1 MALCS
6 ECGTANTD
14 GMKFCGECGSPLGE
28 RRPARE
34 ERRVVT
40 VLFADVVGFTSRSES
55 LDIEDVGAFLAP
67 FHRIATE
74 QVERFG
80 GVIAKFI
87 GDGVMALFGAP
98 VAHEDDSERAV
109 RAALAVQQQ
118 LETLREERPQLALHV
133 RIGITTGQVLLR
145 FGDDG
150 RVDGVG
156 DAVNTAARLE
166 SAAPVDGVLVGA
178 RTRSA
183 TAGRIEYDEV
193 APVQAKGK
201 SRPLAAAVARG
212 SRRDAR
218 EAPATPFV
226 GRSEER
232 EQLWSRFTGVCD
244 ARRAATVVVVGPP
257 GAGKSRLVH
266 ELRRRVEQG
275 QHPAWWQKG
284 RSAAFP
290 GGAALW
296 PLAEIVKLQSGV
308 LDDDTAAVAIAKLD
322 AGISALI
329 GDRDEADWVVRALRP
344 LLGLSDAGDAPVDHS
359 EAAAAWRA
367 FAHALAR
374 SRPTVLLF
382 EDLHWADD
390 ATLELVRGL
399 ADDAELPLLVL
410 VTARPELLDRWH
422 DPAAAATLIDLPPMA
437 GGEVTAL
444 AGAVLGGEVSDELRA
459 MLVERAAGNPLF
471 AQEDARM
478 LMENGLLVTREGRWT
493 IDAWDDLEL
502 PDTVQGIIG
511 ARLDRLAPDER
522 SLIGDAAVVAA
533 GIGPEALAYMSG
545 TPPGV
550 VAGRLA
556 TLERA
561 GLLRPAVDSTAGP
574 GKRFA
579 FTHVLIRD
587 CAYERMVRGQRA
599 ARHERAAEWFEHVQ
613 EDRDQLLEVV
623 ADHYLQALQ
632 YRKAGGE
639 DCAELIARA
648 RGPIRD
654 AGRRANALGAFPT
667 ALRLLEEAVELWPQP
682 DADRGAVLLDYG
694 GCQLGAG
701 VEGEAALREAVE
713 LLTLAGEHELLADA
727 QVSLTVLLYR
737 RGDMAGSETALTS
750 AYEAVRYATP
760 SRTKTSVLGLV
771 ARAALERG
779 EADRSL
785 RLAREAEATAEA
797 VEGIPFDVVAY
808 AGRQVGLAEIA
819 LGDLDGLGRI
829 SDPIP
834 ELERKRLLSAAAAH
848 RSDLAGTLIEL
859 GHLDAAAAAVAE
871 LLDGDQPG
879 WARITEE
886 DVGAIRAALAY
897 WSGDWRAARAAA
909 DLGGVRSSAQAVVP
923 QAWPVA
929 LIALAQ
935 GDTAEADK
943 LSTEALEVGLGDVD
957 IWCRITAALLRARV
971 LVGRDDDHATRLVGE
986 AADMW
991 SRSAVNFGVLVPVAA
1006 DVYLRLGRAAEGA
1019 REVAAIRMPSSWQDA
1034 ALLALTGDPA
1044 AAALRYQQIGS
1055 LPDAAAA
1062 WAHAGRQP
1070 EAADIWRR
1078 LGATA
1083 YHASAVAR
1091 IAVD

>member
-1 MALCS
+1 
-6 ECGTANTD
+6 
-14 GMKFCGECGSPLGE
+14 
-28 RRPARE
+28 
-34 ERRVVT
+34 
-40 VLFADVVGFTSRSES
+40 
-55 LDIEDVGAFLAP
+55 
-67 FHRIATE
+67 
-74 QVERFG
+74 
-80 GVIAKFI
+80 
-87 GDGVMALFGAP
+87 
-98 VAHEDDSERAV
+98 
-109 RAALAVQQQ
+109 
-118 LETLREERPQLALHV
+118 
-133 RIGITTGQVLLR
+133 
-145 FGDDG
+145 
-150 RVDGVG
+150 
-156 DAVNTAARLE
+156 
-166 SAAPVDGVLVGA
+166 
-178 RTRSA
+178 
-183 TAGRIEYDEV
+183 
-193 APVQAKGK
+193 
-201 SRPLAAAVARG
+201 
-212 SRRDAR
+212 
-218 EAPATPFV
+218 
-226 GRSEER
+226 
-232 EQLWSRFTGVCD
+232 
-244 ARRAATVVVVGPP
+244 
-257 GAGKSRLVH
+257 
-266 ELRRRVEQG
+266 
-275 QHPAWWQKG
+275 
-284 RSAAFP
+284 
-290 GGAALW
+290 
-296 PLAEIVKLQSGV
+296 
-308 LDDDTAAVAIAKLD
+308 
-322 AGISALI
+322 
-329 GDRDEADWVVRALRP
+329 
-344 LLGLSDAGDAPVDHS
+344 
-359 EAAAAWRA
+359 
-367 FAHALAR
+367 
-374 SRPTVLLF
+374 
-382 EDLHWADD
+382 
-390 ATLELVRGL
+390 
-399 ADDAELPLLVL
+399 
-410 VTARPELLDRWH
+410 
-422 DPAAAATLIDLPPMA
+422 
-437 GGEVTAL
+437 
-444 AGAVLGGEVSDELRA
+444 
-459 MLVERAAGNPLF
+459 
-471 AQEDARM
+471 
-478 LMENGLLVTREGRWT
+478 
-493 IDAWDDLEL
+493 
-502 PDTVQGIIG
+502 
-511 ARLDRLAPDER
+511 
-522 SLIGDAAVVAA
+522 
-533 GIGPEALAYMSG
+533 
-545 TPPGV
+545 
-550 VAGRLA
+550 
-556 TLERA
+556 
-561 GLLRPAVDSTAGP
+561 
-574 GKRFA
+574 
-579 FTHVLIRD
+579 VLIRD

-667 ALRLLEEAVELWPQP
+667 ALRLLEQAVELWPQP

-694 GCQLGAG
+694 ESQLGAG
-701 VEGEAALREAVE
+701 VEGEVALREAVE
-713 LLTLAGEHELLADA
+713 LLTVAGEHELLADA

-750 AYEAVRYATP
+750 AYEAVRDATP

-935 GDTAEADK
+935 GDTAEADE

-971 LVGRDDDHATRLVGE
+971 LVGRDDDQAARLVGE

-1034 ALLALTGDPA
+1034 ALLALRGDPA

-1083 YHASAVAR
+1083 YHASAVAG